1 MYFPDTS
8 LPYWCLPVDE
18 VLKVLGS
25 CRNGLSMAD
34 AAERLQHFGYNTVL
48 ERKRGRLLWLFLSRF
63 LNPLV
68 LILVCAA
75 SLAVVLH
82 DWLDAT
88 IVLAI
93 IFISNVLSFL
103 QERHAS
109 NVVEKLRRQVSAK
122 TTVLRNSQRQIIP
135 SENVVPGD
143 IIQLSAGSLIPADGI
158 LLEAKDFF
166 VSQAFLTGETFPVEK
181 SPDLVPKDADL
192 AERNNS
198 VFMGTSVR
206 SGTATALVVRTA
218 RDTVYGQISRKLVL
232 GRLETEFERGIRHL
246 GGLLIKIM
254 VIIVVAV
261 LAANILLHHPT
272 IEMLLFAMALA
283 VGLTP
288 ELLPAIFTITLARGA
303 KDMAK
308 HGVIVK
314 RLNAI
319 ENLVLCPVNN

>member
-1 MYFPDTS
+1 MGRPDTT
-8 LPYWCLPVDE
+8 LQYWCLPIDE
-18 VLKVLGS
+18 VIKALGS
-25 CRNGLSMAD
+25 CQKGLSVSE
-34 AAERLQHFGYNTVL
+34 AAERLQYFGRNTIIGSQQG
-48 ERKRGRLLWLFLSRF
+48 KFLWLFLNRF

-68 LILVCAA
+68 LILICAA
-75 SLAVVLH
+75 SIAVVLH

-109 NVVEKLRRQVSAK
+109 NAVEKLRSRVSAK
-122 TTVLRNSQRQIIP
+122 TTVIRDGQKQII
-135 SENVVPGD
+135 SNENVVPGD
-143 IIQLSAGSLIPADGI
+143 IIQLTAGSLVPADGI

-166 VSQAFLTGETFPVEK
+166 VSEAILTGETFPVEK
-181 SPDLVPKDADL
+181 QTGLVSKDASL
-192 AERNNS
+192 AERSNC
-198 VFMGTSVR
+198 VFMGTTVR
-206 SGTATALVVRTA
+206 SGMAAALVVHTA
-218 RDTVYGQISRKLVL
+218 RDTVYGQISKKLVL
-232 GRLETEFERGIRHL
+232 DRPETEFERGIRHL

-261 LAANILLHHPT
+261 LAANIVLRHPT

-303 KDMAK
+303 KDMA
-308 HGVIVK
+308 
-314 RLNAI
+314 
-319 ENLVLCPVNN
+319 